1 MSHGSLRRNLKGQ
14 GDIWMIFGKYRG
26 VNKDSFLFI
35 SVSRSCLSSLNSQV
49 QLHFLYESD
58 FIPCLL
64 NVFLLQTEAPL
75 LACFHDSKRN
85 MMMMKVTIM
94 TKIGDDNGFWSNS
107 HFHWGS
113 DWGLFFFQQWVR
125 NTQFPLF
132 QFLQETWTSKKQI
145 VFSDFGRCNA
155 LQYILYQACNCC
167 RLLHFPNIISF
178 AFPTKWPLSP
188 SWFI

>member
-1 MSHGSLRRNLKGQ
+1 MKWTWNRETARSLAVDSEFPNVSRVTPKKSQRPGRYLDDFP
-14 GDIWMIFGKYRG
+14 DISRG
-26 VNKDSFLFI
+26 EQRPIFLFI

-113 DWGLFFFQQWVR
+113 D
-125 NTQFPLF
+125 
-132 QFLQETWTSKKQI
+132 
-145 VFSDFGRCNA
+145 
-155 LQYILYQACNCC
+155 
-167 RLLHFPNIISF
+167 
-178 AFPTKWPLSP
+178 
-188 SWFI
+188 